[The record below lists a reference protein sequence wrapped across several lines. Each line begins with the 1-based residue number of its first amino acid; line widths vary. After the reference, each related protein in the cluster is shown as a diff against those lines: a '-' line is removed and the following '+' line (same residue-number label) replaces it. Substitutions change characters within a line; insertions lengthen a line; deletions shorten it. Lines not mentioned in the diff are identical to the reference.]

1 MVSGFFTILKSYF
14 TDVLIESA
22 SSVFNPNLEL
32 YLVDGRYQLC
42 ANDAIYSFDDKYANF
57 AEAFDKTKWSDFQV
71 KNALIL
77 GLGLASIP
85 YILEKKHKINLDYTA
100 VEIDDAVIY
109 LASKYRIPKLK
120 STVQIVHTDAS
131 IFMEQCSDQYDM
143 VCMDVFIDQDIPDE
157 FITES
162 SIQRLYD
169 VLKPGG
175 LLYYNILE
183 KGHEQTCEF
192 ICEKL
197 AERFEHS
204 ELIHVENNVVVKA
217 IK

>member
-85 YILEKKHKINLDYTA
+85 YILEKKH
-100 VEIDDAVIY
+100 
-109 LASKYRIPKLK
+109 
-120 STVQIVHTDAS
+120 
-131 IFMEQCSDQYDM
+131 
-143 VCMDVFIDQDIPDE
+143 
-157 FITES
+157 ITHAF
-162 SIQRLYD
+162 Y
-169 VLKPGG
+169 
-175 LLYYNILE
+175 
-183 KGHEQTCEF
+183 
-192 ICEKL
+192 
-197 AERFEHS
+197 
-204 ELIHVENNVVVKA
+204 
-217 IK
+217 